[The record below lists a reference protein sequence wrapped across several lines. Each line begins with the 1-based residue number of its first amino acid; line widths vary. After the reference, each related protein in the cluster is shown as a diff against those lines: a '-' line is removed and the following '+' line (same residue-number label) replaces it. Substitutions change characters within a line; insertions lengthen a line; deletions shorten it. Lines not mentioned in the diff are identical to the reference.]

1 LIKIYNNKNI
11 KNMKKNILLSTLLI
25 LTFILGASILVPES
39 VFADKGIKTSGEGRR
54 DSDNVDARLL
64 NQEEP
69 KLLPTSPFYFLKEW
83 GRGMKMFFTFDPI
96 KKSELEIKISDEKI
110 VELAAVVEKEPQNE
124 KAIQKAL
131 ENYQK
136 SKERLAKRLESLK
149 ETSQNP
155 NVNKLLDKVVEQE
168 IKHIEVF
175 DGLPPLRTASKLARV
190 IADAPNGRIV
200 AKKDD
205 PEKFAQRVKSAIEKL
220 PERELKSLRA
230 IEVID
235 RMSENLKPETVG
247 QLIKVRQEYFE
258 KLIDEINKISESKGE
273 EVKPEIISTI
283 KTLPGDPVKHLMI
296 LEEIEQNAN
305 LRGIEKKD
313 IRRGMVIAKPGVI
326 SSAKEALIEEISSKE
341 DIKQK
346 AEEQIKRAEEAIS
359 KLEEAL
365 NKGQLEKQSTSTGRP
380 RQNQQGILLIAQS
393 LKD

>member
-25 LTFILGASILVPES
+25 ATFILGASILVPES

-64 NQEEP
+64 NQEKES

-136 SKERLAKRLESLK
+136 SKERLAKRLEELK

-200 AKKDD
+200 A
-205 PEKFAQRVKSAIEKL
+205 E
-220 PERELKSLRA
+220 
-230 IEVID
+230 
-235 RMSENLKPETVG
+235 
-247 QLIKVRQEYFE
+247 
-258 KLIDEINKISESKGE
+258 
-273 EVKPEIISTI
+273 
-283 KTLPGDPVKHLMI
+283 
-296 LEEIEQNAN
+296 
-305 LRGIEKKD
+305 
-313 IRRGMVIAKPGVI
+313 
-326 SSAKEALIEEISSKE
+326 
-341 DIKQK
+341 
-346 AEEQIKRAEEAIS
+346 
-359 KLEEAL
+359 
-365 NKGQLEKQSTSTGRP
+365 KGQSRKICPKSK
-380 RQNQQGILLIAQS
+380 ICH
-393 LKD
+393 